1 MRPYTD
7 WRNKR
12 LGKRIDYDWAYK
24 YQCVDPIKQYLDEC
38 LKLGKIWAIGH
49 AKAVPSNPLFKK
61 WEQLEVNNLMQWDII
76 VRTRGR
82 YGHIAIVDHISGDKV
97 YVLEQNGSGKN
108 SGSGLWD
115 NAIRIKAY
123 PLAWY
128 DVVLRCQKIFEN
140 LQAERKFVSEKIAK
154 LQAEI
159 KLTEGYIKTTR
170 WQG

>member
-1 MRPYTD
+1 MRPHKEFAIK
-7 WRNKR
+7 WLWKR
-12 LGKRIDYDWAYK
+12 VDYDWAYK
-24 YQCVDPIKQYLDEC
+24 YQCTDVVKQYMEET
-38 LKLGKIWAIGH
+38 LKLWKIGALWN
-49 AKAVPSNPLFKK
+49 AKNMPDNKFFQSREHLGMD
-61 WEQLEVNNLMQWDII
+61 NLMQWDII

-82 YGHIAIVDHISGDKV
+82 YGHVAIVDHIANGKV

-108 SGSGLWD
+108 SGSGLGE
-115 NAIRIKAY
+115 NAIRIKGY

-128 DVVLRCQKIFEN
+128 DIVLRCQKIFEN
-140 LQAERKFVSEKIAK
+140 LQAERKFVAEKIAR